1 MALIITWLDLLPADR
16 KRPKINMA
24 KKRKTSKK
32 NNNNKPTNNNKKRK
46 Q

>member
-16 KRPKINMA
+16 KRPKINMG
-24 KKRKTSKK
+24 KKTSKK
-32 NNNNKPTNNNKKRK
+32 NNNKPRNNKKRK